1 MTAHY
6 HSSSKLAFMAQIT
19 KNNGF
24 FIIVQYRR
32 EPESAKQKKITRTV
46 QRLAALSRMR
56 LFGRPLI
63 KK

>member
-24 FIIVQYRR
+24 IIIVQYRR

-46 QRLAALSRMR
+46 QRWAALS
-56 LFGRPLI
+56 
-63 KK
+63 K